1 MCTACSTCRPSE
13 RALTTSSQDKT
24 ILLTKGDNNSIH
36 DRGLY
41 QRGDHWLRKELL
53 LGRVR
58 ANFPYVGYATIL
70 LNDYPMLKYLMLLAL
85 GISVLGSR
93 DPQN

>member
-1 MCTACSTCRPSE
+1 MSSE
-13 RALTTSSQDKT
+13 IFRIGKDGKEKVK
-24 ILLTKGDNNSIH
+24 ILTKGDNNSIH

-41 QRGDHWLRKELL
+41 QRNDNWLRKELL

-70 LNDYPMLKYLMLLAL
+70 LNDYPALKYLMLLAL

-93 DPQN
+93 DP